1 MAENCPSCGAPMNGD
16 VCEYCGHKNEQPQEK
31 KKATIN
37 ISISN
42 NVTNNSSST
51 TTRVVN
57 NTNGIPNFD
66 VSKFVNSVIPS
77 GKSKMVT
84 LILCIFLGYFGVHR
98 FYTGKIGTG
107 IIYLFTAGIFGIG
120 WIVDIITIAVGSYRD
135 GNNRPLV

>member
-1 MAENCPSCGAPMNGD
+1 M
-16 VCEYCGHKNEQPQEK
+16 
-31 KKATIN
+31 
-37 ISISN
+37 
-42 NVTNNSSST
+42 
-51 TTRVVN
+51 VN
-57 NTNGIPNFD
+57 NTNGIPN
-66 VSKFVNSVIPS
+66 VNAETFITNAVPA
-77 GKSKMVT
+77 GKSKMAT

>member
-1 MAENCPSCGAPMNGD
+1 M
-16 VCEYCGHKNEQPQEK
+16 
-31 KKATIN
+31 
-37 ISISN
+37 
-42 NVTNNSSST
+42 
-51 TTRVVN
+51 VN

-77 GKSKMVT
+77 GKSKVVT